1 MKKYFI
7 IFALVLAVSLGLFLT
22 FAPAILDEE
31 RNVVVEHQ
39 AYEIS
44 DQAQQLHSS
53 LLIGDW
59 HADSLLW
66 MRNLSE

>member
-39 AYEIS
+39 ALR
-44 DQAQQLHSS
+44 DL
-53 LLIGDW
+53 
-59 HADSLLW
+59 
-66 MRNLSE
+66 